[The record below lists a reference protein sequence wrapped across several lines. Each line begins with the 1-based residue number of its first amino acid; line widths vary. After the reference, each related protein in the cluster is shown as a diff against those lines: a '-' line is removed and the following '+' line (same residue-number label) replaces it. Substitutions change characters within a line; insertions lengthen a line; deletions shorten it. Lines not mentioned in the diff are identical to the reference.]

1 MNHFLSISS
10 FSLKPLYFIL
20 RNIFISDQEM
30 HSLYVSVHILLSI
43 LLCVTILVPNSSSDP
58 LPPQILCGKPF
69 ESGSCHRSNNDGT
82 SAIEKPTSRY
92 FYNTMN
98 NSCQEHL
105 GCETNGNSFDSPS
118 ICAAI
123 CGAEKIVKMNKHFY
137 GVKPMETCFKPKPSY
152 SQSSVK
158 DTTANQGS
166 KSVKLCDTKL
176 RFYFD
181 SDRNVCHQ
189 FLYDEP
195 CNKDG
200 MDESGINVFDS
211 EESCSTSCPV
221 IGPPIFLPFT

>member
-1 MNHFLSISS
+1 MNS
-10 FSLKPLYFIL
+10 PYT
-20 RNIFISDQEM
+20 
-30 HSLYVSVHILLSI
+30 SVHTLLSI
-43 LLCVTILVPNSSSDP
+43 LLSITILVPSSSDP

-69 ESGSCHRSNNDGT
+69 ESGSCPGNDGT
-82 SAIEKPTSRY
+82 IQEATSRF

-98 NSCQEHL
+98 NSCQEYL
-105 GCETNGNSFDSPS
+105 GCETSGNSFDSPS

-123 CGAEKIVKMNKHFY
+123 CGAEKIVKINKHFY
-137 GVKPMETCFKPKPSY
+137 GVKPMKTCFKPKPSY
-152 SQSSVK
+152 SQSSLR
-158 DTTANQGS
+158 DTTVNQS
-166 KSVKLCDTKL
+166 TESVKLCDTKL

-195 CNKDG
+195 CDKDG

-221 IGPPIFLPFT
+221 IGPPTFLPFT